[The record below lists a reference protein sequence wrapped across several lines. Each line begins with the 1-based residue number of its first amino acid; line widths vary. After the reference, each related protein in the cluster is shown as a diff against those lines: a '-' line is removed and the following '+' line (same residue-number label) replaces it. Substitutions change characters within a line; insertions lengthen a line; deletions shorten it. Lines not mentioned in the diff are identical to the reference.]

1 MRHAR
6 HDRCVCIPYHF
17 LMRKL
22 LIAIV
27 IAAVFGGGWGL
38 LYFIVG

>member
-1 MRHAR
+1 
-6 HDRCVCIPYHF
+6 
-17 LMRKL
+17 MRKL

-38 LYFIVG
+38 LYFVLG